1 MKITYITKYNNT
13 HQTQHTSKSL
23 GGTGIT
29 GEAEGLETKAISGYT
44 ATSGAILSPDP
55 PGS

>member
-1 MKITYITKYNNT
+1 MKITYKTKYNNT
-13 HQTQHTSKSL
+13 HQAQHTSKSL

-29 GEAEGLETKAISGYT
+29 GEAEGLGTKAIFGYT
-44 ATSGAILSPDP
+44 ATSGAILSPVP